1 MYNYYDAEN
10 SMYIRK
16 SREKKEIKRIGVAAG
31 ISVIAYVIIQNI
43 ISLIIMV
50 SPLGAIYNSDAAFGS
65 ALNVFISVF
74 GILVPFGVA
83 GYFLNKEKNTPIVDF
98 KGPVS
103 IPLMITGVAFGVFVC
118 LAGNYVTTVFVG
130 FMEQIGIT
138 LTSPDY
144 LVPEDISGRIMY
156 TVSIAVVPAL
166 VEEFAIRG
174 VILQPLR
181 KYGDK
186 FAIIA
191 SALLFAIMHGNLI
204 QAPFALIAGVGIAY
218 AVCITNSIWTGVII
232 HFCNN
237 FYSVVVEFLVADIQD
252 ENKLNSIY
260 LAITIALYAI
270 AILGSALFFIIKKQ
284 RKLVP
289 SFTLINE
296 KEKMSAFVFSIP
308 MVIALLIMLSITSN
322 YINFS

>member
-218 AVCITNSIWTGVII
+218 AVCITNSIWAGVII

-237 FYSVVVEFLVADIQD
+237 FYSVVVEFLVADIKD

>member
-1 MYNYYDAEN
+1 MYNYYDVEN

-43 ISLIIMV
+43 ISLIIML

-65 ALNVFISVF
+65 ALSVFISVL
-74 GILVPFGVA
+74 GILVPFGFA
-83 GYFLNKEKNTPIVDF
+83 GYFLNKEKNTPVVDF
-98 KGPVS
+98 KAPVS

-144 LVPEDISGRIMY
+144 LVPDDISGRIMY

-237 FYSVVVEFLVADIQD
+237 FYSVIVEFLVADIQD

-260 LAITIALYAI
+260 LVITISLYAI